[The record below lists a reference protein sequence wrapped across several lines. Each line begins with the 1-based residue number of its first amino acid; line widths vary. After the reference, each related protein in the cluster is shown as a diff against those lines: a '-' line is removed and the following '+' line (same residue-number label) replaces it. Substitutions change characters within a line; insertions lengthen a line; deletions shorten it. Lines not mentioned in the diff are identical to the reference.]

1 MAKVKS
7 KNVDK
12 MGERAH
18 RSQAARR
25 AETREQIRAAAWE
38 LFTTVGFEAATTQAI
53 AKRAGVA
60 AGTVFLH
67 ASDKVDLLFLVMHDR
82 LSEVVEAGLA
92 TVPDG
97 PLLEQLLHVFAG
109 IFRMYGEHPDV
120 GRAFVRHTP
129 GASGPN
135 ARVVWTMTFGFIHR
149 IGLLV
154 AEAQARGEVSR
165 DIDPNAC
172 AQNVFG
178 LYFMVLMG
186 WLSGHVSIEAAL
198 DPQLRSALALQI
210 RGFRP

>member
-1 MAKVKS
+1 MAKVKA
-7 KNVDK
+7 KVVVTKGD
-12 MGERAH
+12 RAH
-18 RSQAARR
+18 RTQAARK
-25 AETREQIRAAAWE
+25 AETREQIRRAAWE
-38 LFTTVGFEAATTQAI
+38 LFTTAGFEATTTQAI

-67 ASDKVDLLFLVMHDR
+67 ASDKEDLLFLVMHDR
-82 LSEVVEAGLA
+82 LSEAIAERLE
-92 TVPDG
+92 TVPAG

-109 IFRMYGEHPDV
+109 IFAMYGEHPDV
-120 GRAFVRHTP
+120 GRAFVRHSP

-135 ARVVWTMTFGFIHR
+135 ARVMWTMTFGFIHR

-165 DIDPNAC
+165 EVDPNAC

-198 DPQLRSALALQI
+198 DPLLRNALALQI